1 MEKFARLEE
10 MDLRIQ
16 ELDRLLSDPEIAM
29 NHQRIQT
36 LSRERASIEDL
47 VTTYREFKD
56 VGQELDES
64 RSMLDDNL
72 DEEMKSFVKEEM
84 ATLEQRHGR
93 LSNEIV
99 EALVTGD
106 LRDSKDVIME
116 IRAGAG
122 GDEAALFASDL
133 YRMYVRYAQNLSFH
147 TEVLNTSDIGI
158 GGLKEVVFGIK
169 GKGAFGKFKFES
181 GVHRV
186 QRVPATE
193 SSGRIHTSTVTVAVM
208 SEMEDVEVTID
219 PDDLKIDIFHAGGSG
234 GQNVNKV
241 ATAVRITHLPSGLVA
256 VCQDERSQLK
266 NKTKAM
272 SVIRAR
278 LYDIEYRKQQ
288 EEVAEARRS
297 QVGTG
302 DRSEKVRTY
311 NFPRTASPTIA
322 SAFPFTTCPASLK
335 VRWESWSRRSPKKSG
350 KRTWSG
356 PGWVPGT
363 HRVQVRDVLREAR
376 EKLRVSGVED
386 AGFESEYLLAV
397 IRSGARENFS
407 S

>member
-10 MDLRIQ
+10 MDQRFQ
-16 ELDRLLSDPEIAM
+16 EIDNLLSDPEVST
-29 NHQRIQT
+29 NPQRIQS
-36 LSRERASIEDL
+36 LARERASIEDL
-47 VTTYREFKD
+47 VTTYREFKEI
-56 VGQELDES
+56 GRELEDN
-64 RSMLDDNL
+64 RAMLEDNL
-72 DEEMKSFVKEEM
+72 DEEMASLVRDEL
-84 ATLEQRHGR
+84 TDLEQRQDR
-93 LSNEIV
+93 LSQEIQ

-106 LRDSKDVIME
+106 LRDGKDVIME

-133 YRMYVRYAQNLSFH
+133 YRMYTRYAQTLGFN
-147 TEVLNTSDIGI
+147 TEVLNTNDIGI
-158 GGLKEVVFGIK
+158 GGLKEVVFEIK
-169 GKGAFGKFKFES
+169 GDGAFGKFKYES

-208 SEMEDVEVTID
+208 SEMEEVDITID
-219 PDDLKIDIFHAGGSG
+219 PDDLKIDIFHAGGHG

-241 ATAVRITHLPSGLVA
+241 ATAVRITHLPSGMVA

-272 SVIRAR
+272 SVLRAR

-288 EEVAEARRS
+288 AEVAESRRS

-311 NFPRTASPTIA
+311 NFPQDRITDHRIGL
-322 SAFPFTTCPASLK
+322 SLHNLPK
-335 VRWESWSRRSPKKSG
+335 VLEG
-350 KRTWSG
+350 EMG
-356 PGWVPGT
+356 DL
-363 HRVQVRDVLREAR
+363 VQALADRER
-376 EKLRVSGVED
+376 EENLERAGV
-386 AGFESEYLLAV
+386 AV
-397 IRSGARENFS
+397 GGS
-407 S
+407 

>member
-10 MDLRIQ
+10 MDNRIQ

-29 NHQRIQT
+29 NHQRIQA

-56 VGQELDES
+56 VGRELEES
-64 RSMLDDNL
+64 RSMLEDNL

-93 LSNEIV
+93 LSSEIV

-133 YRMYVRYAQNLSFH
+133 YRMYVRYAQNLGFH
-147 TEVLNTSDIGI
+147 TEVLNTNDIGI
-158 GGLKEVVFGIK
+158 GGLKEVVFEIK
-169 GKGAFGKFKFES
+169 GKGAFGKFKYES

-193 SSGRIHTSTVTVAVM
+193 SSGRIHTSTITVAVM
-208 SEMEDVEVTID
+208 SEMEDVEVNID

-241 ATAVRITHLPSGLVA
+241 ATAVRITHLQAAWSPYARMNARSSRTRPKPCPS
-256 VCQDERSQLK
+256 
-266 NKTKAM
+266 
-272 SVIRAR
+272 
-278 LYDIEYRKQQ
+278 
-288 EEVAEARRS
+288 
-297 QVGTG
+297 
-302 DRSEKVRTY
+302 
-311 NFPRTASPTIA
+311 
-322 SAFPFTTCPASLK
+322 
-335 VRWESWSRRSPKKSG
+335 
-350 KRTWSG
+350 SG
-356 PGWVPGT
+356 PGYTTSNTG
-363 HRVQVRDVLREAR
+363 
-376 EKLRVSGVED
+376 
-386 AGFESEYLLAV
+386 
-397 IRSGARENFS
+397 S
-407 S
+407 SRKR

>member
-10 MDLRIQ
+10 MEQRFQ
-16 ELDRLLSDPEIAM
+16 EVDRLLADPEVAT
-29 NHQRIQT
+29 NPQRIQS
-36 LSRERASIEDL
+36 LARERASIEDL
-47 VTTYREFKD
+47 VTTYREFKEL
-56 VGQELDES
+56 GRELDDS

-72 DEEMKSFVKEEM
+72 DEEMSSLVKDEI
-84 ATLEQRHGR
+84 ADLEQRQER
-93 LSNEIV
+93 LSLEMQ

-106 LRDSKDVIME
+106 LRDGKDVIME

-133 YRMYVRYAQNLSFH
+133 YRMYTRYAQTLGFR
-147 TEVLNTSDIGI
+147 TEVLNTNDIGI
-158 GGLKEVVFGIK
+158 GGLKEVVFEIK
-169 GKGAFGKFKFES
+169 GDGAFGKFKYES

-186 QRVPATE
+186 QRVPVTE

-208 SEMEDVEVTID
+208 SEMEEVDVTID
-219 PDDLKIDIFHAGGSG
+219 PDDLKIDIFHAGGHG

-241 ATAVRITHLPSGLVA
+241 ATAVRITHLPSGMVA

-272 SVIRAR
+272 SVLRAR

-288 EEVAEARRS
+288 AEVAESRRS

-311 NFPRTASPTIA
+311 NFPQDRITDHRIGL
-322 SAFPFTTCPASLK
+322 SLHNL
-335 VRWESWSRRSPKKSG
+335 P
-350 KRTWSG
+350 
-356 PGWVPGT
+356 
-363 HRVQVRDVLREAR
+363 RVLEGDMGDLVQALADKEREENLERA
-376 EKLRVSGVED
+376 GV
-386 AGFESEYLLAV
+386 AV
-397 IRSGARENFS
+397 GGA
-407 S
+407 

>member
-16 ELDRLLSDPEIAM
+16 ELDRLLSDPENAT
-29 NHQRIQT
+29 NHQRIQA

-47 VTTYREFKD
+47 VTTYRQFKD
-56 VGQELDES
+56 VGRELEES

-72 DEEMKSFVKEEM
+72 DEEMKSFVQEEM
-84 ATLEQRHGR
+84 AALEQRHGQ
-93 LSNEIV
+93 LSSEII

-133 YRMYVRYAQNLSFH
+133 YRMYVRYAQTLGFQ

-169 GKGAFGKFKFES
+169 GKGAFGKFKYES

-186 QRVPATE
+186 QRVPVTE

-208 SEMEDVEVTID
+208 SEMEEVDVTID
-219 PDDLKIDIFHAGGSG
+219 PDDLKIDIFHSGGSG

-272 SVIRAR
+272 SVLRAR

-288 EEVAEARRS
+288 DEVAEARRS

-311 NFPRTASPTIA
+311 NFPQDRITDHRIGL
-322 SAFPFTTCPASLK
+322 SLHNLPRVLEGEMGELVQALSDK
-335 VRWESWSRRSPKKSG
+335 EREENLVRAGVGSG
-350 KRTWSG
+350 
-356 PGWVPGT
+356 
-363 HRVQVRDVLREAR
+363 
-376 EKLRVSGVED
+376 
-386 AGFESEYLLAV
+386 
-397 IRSGARENFS
+397 GA
-407 S
+407 

>member
-1 MEKFARLEE
+1 VEKFARLEE

-158 GGLKEVVFGIK
+158 GGLKEVVFEIK

-208 SEMEDVEVTID
+208 SEMEDVEVNID

-311 NFPRTASPTIA
+311 NFPQDRITDHRIGLSIHNLPRVLEGEMGELVQALA
-322 SAFPFTTCPASLK
+322 DKEREENL
-335 VRWESWSRRSPKKSG
+335 VRAGVGSR
-350 KRTWSG
+350 
-356 PGWVPGT
+356 
-363 HRVQVRDVLREAR
+363 
-376 EKLRVSGVED
+376 
-386 AGFESEYLLAV
+386 
-397 IRSGARENFS
+397 GA
-407 S
+407 

>member
-1 MEKFARLEE
+1 MEKFDRLEE
-10 MDLRIQ
+10 MEQRFQ
-16 ELDRLLSDPEIAM
+16 EIEQLLSDPEIAR
-29 NHQRIQT
+29 NPQRIQS
-36 LSRERASIEDL
+36 LSRERASIEDI

-93 LSNEIV
+93 LSREII

-133 YRMYVRYAQNLSFH
+133 YRMYVRYSQTLGFH
-147 TEVLNTSDIGI
+147 TEVLNTNDIGI

-169 GKGAFGKFKFES
+169 GKGAFGKFKYES

-186 QRVPATE
+186 QRVPVTE

-208 SEMEDVEVTID
+208 SEMEDVDVTID
-219 PDDLKIDIFHAGGSG
+219 PDDLKIDIFHAGGHG

-272 SVIRAR
+272 SVLRAR

-288 EEVAEARRS
+288 AEVAEARRS

-311 NFPRTASPTIA
+311 NFPQDRITDHRIGL
-322 SAFPFTTCPASLK
+322 SLHNLPRVLEGEMGELVQALADK
-335 VRWESWSRRSPKKSG
+335 EREENLVRAG
-350 KRTWSG
+350 VG
-356 PGWVPGT
+356 PG
-363 HRVQVRDVLREAR
+363 
-376 EKLRVSGVED
+376 
-386 AGFESEYLLAV
+386 
-397 IRSGARENFS
+397 GA
-407 S
+407 

>member
-256 VCQDERSQLK
+256 VCQDERSQ
-266 NKTKAM
+266 A
-272 SVIRAR
+272 
-278 LYDIEYRKQQ
+278 Q
-288 EEVAEARRS
+288 EQDQSHVRHPGPALRHRIPEAAGR
-297 QVGTG
+297 G
-302 DRSEKVRTY
+302 
-311 NFPRTASPTIA
+311 
-322 SAFPFTTCPASLK
+322 
-335 VRWESWSRRSPKKSG
+335 SR
-350 KRTWSG
+350 G
-356 PGWVPGT
+356 PPLPG
-363 HRVQVRDVLREAR
+363 RNGGPLRESAH
-376 EKLRVSGVED
+376 L
-386 AGFESEYLLAV
+386 
-397 IRSGARENFS
+397 
-407 S
+407 

>member
-10 MDLRIQ
+10 MEQRFQ
-16 ELDRLLSDPEIAM
+16 EVDRLLADPEVVT
-29 NHQRIQT
+29 NPQRIQS
-36 LSRERASIEDL
+36 LARERASIEDL
-47 VTTYREFKD
+47 VTTYREFK
-56 VGQELDES
+56 ELGRELEDS

-72 DEEMKSFVKEEM
+72 DEDM
-84 ATLEQRHGR
+84 ASLVRDELTDLEQRRDR
-93 LSNEIV
+93 LSLEMQ

-106 LRDSKDVIME
+106 LRDGKDVIME

-133 YRMYVRYAQNLSFH
+133 YRMYTRYAQTLGFN
-147 TEVLNTSDIGI
+147 TEVLNTNDIGI
-158 GGLKEVVFGIK
+158 GGLKEVIFEIK
-169 GKGAFGKFKFES
+169 GDGAFGKFKYES

-186 QRVPATE
+186 QRVPVTE

-208 SEMEDVEVTID
+208 SEMEEVDVTID
-219 PDDLKIDIFHAGGSG
+219 PDDLKIDIFHAGGHG

-241 ATAVRITHLPSGLVA
+241 ATAVRITHLPSGMVA

-272 SVIRAR
+272 SVLRAR

-288 EEVAEARRS
+288 AEVAESRRS

-311 NFPRTASPTIA
+311 NFPQDRITDHRIGL
-322 SAFPFTTCPASLK
+322 SLHNL
-335 VRWESWSRRSPKKSG
+335 P
-350 KRTWSG
+350 
-356 PGWVPGT
+356 
-363 HRVQVRDVLREAR
+363 RVLEGDMGDLVQALADKEREENLERA
-376 EKLRVSGVED
+376 GV
-386 AGFESEYLLAV
+386 AV
-397 IRSGARENFS
+397 GGA
-407 S
+407 

>member
-10 MDLRIQ
+10 MDQRFQ
-16 ELDRLLSDPEIAM
+16 EIDTLLSDPEVAT
-29 NHQRIQT
+29 NPQRIQS
-36 LSRERASIEDL
+36 LARERASIEDL
-47 VTTYREFKD
+47 VTTYREFKEI
-56 VGQELDES
+56 GRELEDN
-64 RSMLDDNL
+64 RALLGDNL
-72 DEEMKSFVKEEM
+72 DEEMASLVRDEL
-84 ATLEQRHGR
+84 TDLEQRQDR
-93 LSNEIV
+93 LSQEIQ

-106 LRDSKDVIME
+106 LRDGKDVIME

-133 YRMYVRYAQNLSFH
+133 YRMYTRYAQTLGFN
-147 TEVLNTSDIGI
+147 TEVLNTNDIGI
-158 GGLKEVVFGIK
+158 GGLKEVVFEIK
-169 GKGAFGKFKFES
+169 GDGAFGKFKYES

-208 SEMEDVEVTID
+208 SEMEEVDITID
-219 PDDLKIDIFHAGGSG
+219 PDDLKIDIFHAGGHG

-241 ATAVRITHLPSGLVA
+241 ATAVRITHLPSGMVA

-272 SVIRAR
+272 SVLRAR

-288 EEVAEARRS
+288 AEVAESRRS

-311 NFPRTASPTIA
+311 NFPQDRITDHRIGL
-322 SAFPFTTCPASLK
+322 SLHNLPK
-335 VRWESWSRRSPKKSG
+335 VLEG
-350 KRTWSG
+350 EMG
-356 PGWVPGT
+356 DL
-363 HRVQVRDVLREAR
+363 VQALADKEREDNLERA
-376 EKLRVSGVED
+376 GV
-386 AGFESEYLLAV
+386 AV
-397 IRSGARENFS
+397 GGS
-407 S
+407 

>member
-1 MEKFARLEE
+1 METFARLEE
-10 MDLRIQ
+10 MEERLQ
-16 ELDRLLSDPEIAM
+16 ELDQLLSDPEVVT
-29 NHQRIQT
+29 NPQRIQS
-36 LSRERASIEDL
+36 LARERASIEDL
-47 VTTYREFKD
+47 VTTYQEFKD
-56 VGQELDES
+56 VGREIEDS
-64 RSMLDDNL
+64 RSMLNDNL
-72 DEEMKSFVKEEM
+72 DEEMKSFVREEM
-84 ATLEQRHGR
+84 AELEQRHGR
-93 LSNEIV
+93 LSTEII

-133 YRMYVRYAQNLSFH
+133 YRMYVRYAQALGFH
-147 TEVLNTSDIGI
+147 TEILNTNDIGI
-158 GGLKEVVFGIK
+158 GGLKEVVFEIK
-169 GKGAFGKFKFES
+169 GNGAFGKFKYES

-186 QRVPATE
+186 QRVPVTE

-208 SEMEDVEVTID
+208 SEMEEVDVTID
-219 PDDLKIDIFHAGGSG
+219 PDDLKIDIFHAGGHG

-272 SVIRAR
+272 SVLRAR

-288 EEVAEARRS
+288 EEVAESRRS

-311 NFPRTASPTIA
+311 NFPQDRITDHRIGL
-322 SAFPFTTCPASLK
+322 SLHNLPRVLEGEMGELVQALSDREREENL
-335 VRWESWSRRSPKKSG
+335 VRAGVGSG
-350 KRTWSG
+350 
-356 PGWVPGT
+356 
-363 HRVQVRDVLREAR
+363 
-376 EKLRVSGVED
+376 
-386 AGFESEYLLAV
+386 
-397 IRSGARENFS
+397 GA
-407 S
+407 

>member
-10 MDLRIQ
+10 MDNRIQ
-16 ELDRLLSDPEIAM
+16 ELDRLLSDPENAT
-29 NHQRIQT
+29 NHQRIQA

-56 VGQELDES
+56 VGRELEES

-93 LSNEIV
+93 LSSEIV

-133 YRMYVRYAQNLSFH
+133 YRMYVRYAQNLGFH
-147 TEVLNTSDIGI
+147 TEVLNTNDIGI
-158 GGLKEVVFGIK
+158 GGLKEVVFEIK
-169 GKGAFGKFKFES
+169 GKGAFGKFKYES

-193 SSGRIHTSTVTVAVM
+193 SSGRIHTSTITVAVM
-208 SEMEDVEVTID
+208 SEMEDVEVNID

-278 LYDIEYRKQQ
+278 LHDIEYRKQQ

-311 NFPRTASPTIA
+311 NFPQDRITDHRIGLSIHNLPRVLEGEMGELVQALA
-322 SAFPFTTCPASLK
+322 DKEREENL
-335 VRWESWSRRSPKKSG
+335 VRAG
-350 KRTWSG
+350 VG
-356 PGWVPGT
+356 PG
-363 HRVQVRDVLREAR
+363 
-376 EKLRVSGVED
+376 
-386 AGFESEYLLAV
+386 
-397 IRSGARENFS
+397 GA
-407 S
+407 

>member
-10 MDLRIQ
+10 MDQRFQ
-16 ELDRLLSDPEIAM
+16 EIDSLLSDPEVAT
-29 NHQRIQT
+29 NPQRIQS
-36 LSRERASIEDL
+36 LARERASIEDL
-47 VTTYREFKD
+47 VTTYREFKEI
-56 VGQELDES
+56 GRELEDN
-64 RSMLDDNL
+64 RAMLEDNL
-72 DEEMKSFVKEEM
+72 DEDM
-84 ATLEQRHGR
+84 ASLVRDELTDLEQRQDR
-93 LSNEIV
+93 LSQEIQ

-106 LRDSKDVIME
+106 LRDGKDVIME

-133 YRMYVRYAQNLSFH
+133 YRMYTRYAQTLGFN
-147 TEVLNTSDIGI
+147 TEVLNTNDIGI
-158 GGLKEVVFGIK
+158 GGLKEVVFEIK
-169 GKGAFGKFKFES
+169 GDGAFGKFKYES

-208 SEMEDVEVTID
+208 SEMEEVDITID
-219 PDDLKIDIFHAGGSG
+219 PDDLKIDIFHAGGHG

-241 ATAVRITHLPSGLVA
+241 ATAVRITHLPSGMVA

-272 SVIRAR
+272 SVLRAR

-288 EEVAEARRS
+288 AEVAESRRS

-311 NFPRTASPTIA
+311 NFPQDRITDHRIGL
-322 SAFPFTTCPASLK
+322 SLHNLPK
-335 VRWESWSRRSPKKSG
+335 VLEG
-350 KRTWSG
+350 EMG
-356 PGWVPGT
+356 DL
-363 HRVQVRDVLREAR
+363 VQALADRER
-376 EKLRVSGVED
+376 EENLERAGV
-386 AGFESEYLLAV
+386 AV
-397 IRSGARENFS
+397 GGS
-407 S
+407 